1 MAKSYGWC
9 FSSVWGPMHRSKFV
23 KKLHVM
29 VIFASQNEE
38 KCVWAAHL
46 CSLVYKERELQRK
59 KKK

>member
-1 MAKSYGWC
+1 
-9 FSSVWGPMHRSKFV
+9 MHRPKFV

-46 CSLVYKERELQRK
+46 CSLVVYKERDLQRRK
-59 KKK
+59 KK